1 MSIIRTA
8 ILGYGRSGSTL
19 HADPIEK
26 NKAFQL
32 TAACDVDATARQ
44 KAVARFGCRPYDNY
58 HRMLKEEPL
67 DLVVIVTRSDQ
78 HCQMA
83 CDCLAAGVNVLV
95 TKPWAV
101 NAAEAQRM
109 VRAAESSGKLLL
121 PWLPARWGSDLRR
134 LRQLVIEEQAIG
146 TVFLVRRMQGSFGTR
161 NDWQTERRYGGGYLL
176 NWGPHIVDT
185 PIQLMGS
192 PVKSVYGRFK
202 QAINPGDVEDL
213 FMGLLTLTNGT
224 LVQAEYTITTESLP
238 TWFLQGT
245 RGTIVVNGK
254 QLKVNASTPAQPSNP
269 TQYIAMKAAADRV
282 LEETLTGNLYGDE
295 HQVYVEI
302 AAALRSE
309 AHFAV
314 TPASALE
321 LSRVLDAIRTSSD
334 ENRVVMV

>member
-1 MSIIRTA
+1 MDVIRTA

-19 HADPIEK
+19 HAGPIEK
-26 NKAFQL
+26 NKAFHL
-32 TAACDVDATARQ
+32 TAVCDVDAHACQ
-44 KAVARFGCRPYDNY
+44 MAVARFGCRPYDDY

-67 DLVVIVTRSDQ
+67 DFVIIVTRSDQ
-78 HCQMA
+78 HCQMT
-83 CDCLAAGVNVLV
+83 CDCLSAGINVLV

-101 NAAEAQRM
+101 NADEAQRM
-109 VRAAESSGKLLL
+109 VRTAESSGKLLL

-134 LRQLVIEEQAIG
+134 LRQLVVEEQAIG
-146 TVFLVRRMQGSFGTR
+146 TVFLVRRVQGSFGTR

-185 PIQLMGS
+185 PIQLLGS
-192 PVKSVYGRFK
+192 PVKSVYGRLK
-202 QAINPGDVEDL
+202 QTINPGDVEDI
-213 FMGLLTLTNGT
+213 FMGILTLTNGA
-224 LVQAEYTITTESLP
+224 LVQAEYTIATESLP

-245 RGTIVVNGK
+245 RGTIVVNGT
-254 QLKVNASTPAQPSNP
+254 QLKVNATTPAQPSDP
-269 TQYIAMKAAADRV
+269 TKYIAMKAAPDRI

-295 HQVYVEI
+295 HQIYKEI
-302 AAALRSE
+302 AAALCGE
-309 AHFAV
+309 AHYPV